1 MAGETPF
8 NAKVLTPEGEVFDGE
23 VVQLSTRTAVGEIGV
38 LANHAP
44 MLARLR
50 PTELRLH
57 TGGSD
62 VTRFAQAEGW
72 LEVFGN
78 HALVL
83 VGEAIAPDALDAS
96 QLKER
101 IAAADQRLSESD
113 EGTAAHDAAEQ
124 EKERAE
130 AFLAVTEN
138 A

>member
-1 MAGETPF
+1 MAGGTAF
-8 NAKVLTPEGEVFDGE
+8 NAKVLTPEGEVFDGD
-23 VVQLSTRTAVGEIGV
+23 VVQLSTRTAVGEIGI
-38 LANHAP
+38 LANHTP
-44 MLARLR
+44 VMARLR

-57 TGGSD
+57 VEGD
-62 VTRFAQAEGW
+62 EVKRFAQAEGW

-83 VGEAIAPDALDAS
+83 VGEAVAPEDLDGA

-101 IAAADQRLSESD
+101 ISAAEQRLSETE